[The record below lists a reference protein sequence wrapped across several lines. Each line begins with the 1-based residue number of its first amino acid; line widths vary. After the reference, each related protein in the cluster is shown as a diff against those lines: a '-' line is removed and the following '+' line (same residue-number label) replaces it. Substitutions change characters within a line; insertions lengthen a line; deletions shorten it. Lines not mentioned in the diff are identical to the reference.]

1 MNQRRSNRRSIKSLV
16 SLAFIFF
23 LMVSFVGTCFA
34 AGEVKRLTLD
44 EAYKITLDKNRDIQ
58 KAEEYRNKV
67 MGIYVEQ
74 RAAALPQIT
83 ATAVGARSWDS
94 ALAPLNRYDRLES
107 RNYELTLTQPIF
119 TWGQVEAA
127 LRAAKFGIASADDQL
142 RLYRQMALRD
152 VTAAFYDAL
161 LAKEFSRI
169 AQQSLEQRVKHLD
182 ETRRKFAVGVAT
194 EYDVL
199 AAEVAVEN
207 AKPDAIKTEN
217 QIRTSR
223 ERVRFLL
230 GVSDEEIDVT
240 GQLYTPIEPVEQYEE
255 ALEKAY
261 EKRPELAEVR
271 NRLGLYKELVKV
283 ASAGNKPRVDLKATG
298 GYKDLFLGRRDNEY
312 EGKTWSVG
320 LAITFPFFD
329 GFRTR
334 GKVAQAQSDVSSLK
348 IDEAKL
354 LDSISLQIRDTVN
367 GVKEAGDIA
376 RGLAGTVIQAE
387 KLLQMAEKGYEYG
400 VKTRLEVEDA
410 ELNLSRARG
419 NLARAYRD
427 YRVAKVMLAWAMGML
442 GE

>member
-1 MNQRRSNRRSIKSLV
+1 MARFVFAFYLV
-16 SLAFIFF
+16 VLLAGPVF
-23 LMVSFVGTCFA
+23 SA
-34 AGEVKRLTLD
+34 DVKTLTLD
-44 EAYKITLDKNRDIQ
+44 EALKITLEKNRDIQ
-58 KAEEYRNKV
+58 KAEEYKNKV
-67 MGIYVEQ
+67 MGMYVEQ

-83 ATAVGARSWDS
+83 GVAVGARSWDS

-107 RNYELTLTQPIF
+107 RNLELTLTQPIF

-127 LRAAKFGIASADDQL
+127 IRAAKFGLASADDLL
-142 RLYRQMALRD
+142 RLYRQAALRD
-152 VTAAFYDAL
+152 VSAAFYDAL
-161 LAKEFSRI
+161 LAKEFSKI

-207 AKPDAIKTEN
+207 AKPEAIKTEN

-230 GVSDEEIDVT
+230 GISEEEVDVA
-240 GQLYTPIEPVEQYEE
+240 GRLYTTIESVEQYEE
-255 ALEKAY
+255 ALKKAH
-261 EKRPELAEVR
+261 EKRPELVELR
-271 NRLGLYKELVKV
+271 NRLGVYKELVTV
-283 ASAGNKPRVDLKATG
+283 ASAGNKPRLDLKATM
-298 GYKDLFLGRRDNEY
+298 GYKDLFLGHKENEY
-312 EGKTWSVG
+312 EGKTWSVA
-320 LAITFPFFD
+320 LVATIPFFD
-329 GFRTR
+329 GFRTK
-334 GKVAQAQSDVSSLK
+334 GKVAQARSDVSSLK

-376 RGLAGTVIQAE
+376 RGLSGTVTQAE
-387 KLLQMAEKGYEYG
+387 KLIQMAEKGYEYG

-410 ELNLSRARG
+410 ELNLSRARA

-427 YRVAKVMLAWAMGML
+427 YRVAKVTLTWAMGVL

>member
-1 MNQRRSNRRSIKSLV
+1 MARFVFAFYLV
-16 SLAFIFF
+16 VLLAGPVF
-23 LMVSFVGTCFA
+23 SA
-34 AGEVKRLTLD
+34 DVKTLTLD
-44 EAYKITLDKNRDIQ
+44 EALKITLEKNRDIQ
-58 KAEEYRNKV
+58 KAEEYKNKV
-67 MGIYVEQ
+67 MGMYVEQ

-83 ATAVGARSWDS
+83 GVAVGARSWDS

-107 RNYELTLTQPIF
+107 RNLELTLTQPIF

-127 LRAAKFGIASADDQL
+127 IRAAKFGLASADDLL
-142 RLYRQMALRD
+142 RLYRQAALRD
-152 VTAAFYDAL
+152 VSAAFYDAL
-161 LAKEFSRI
+161 LAKEFSKI

-207 AKPDAIKTEN
+207 AKPEAIKTEN

-230 GVSDEEIDVT
+230 GISEEEVDVA
-240 GQLYTPIEPVEQYEE
+240 GRLYTTIESVEQYEE
-255 ALEKAY
+255 ALKKAH
-261 EKRPELAEVR
+261 EKRPELVELR
-271 NRLGLYKELVKV
+271 NRLGVYKELVTV
-283 ASAGNKPRVDLKATG
+283 ASAGNKPRLDLKATM
-298 GYKDLFLGRRDNEY
+298 GYKDLFLGHKENEY
-312 EGKTWSVG
+312 EGKTWSVA
-320 LAITFPFFD
+320 LVATIPFFD
-329 GFRTR
+329 GFRTK
-334 GKVAQAQSDVSSLK
+334 GKVAQARSDVSSLK

-376 RGLAGTVIQAE
+376 RGLSGTVTQAE

-427 YRVAKVMLAWAMGML
+427 YRVARVTLVWAMGIL

>member
-1 MNQRRSNRRSIKSLV
+1 MARFVFAFYLV
-16 SLAFIFF
+16 VLLAGPVF
-23 LMVSFVGTCFA
+23 SA
-34 AGEVKRLTLD
+34 DVKTLTLD
-44 EAYKITLDKNRDIQ
+44 EALKITLEKNRDIQ
-58 KAEEYRNKV
+58 KAEEYKNKV
-67 MGIYVEQ
+67 MGMYVEQ

-83 ATAVGARSWDS
+83 GVAVGARSWDS

-107 RNYELTLTQPIF
+107 RNLELTLTQPIF

-127 LRAAKFGIASADDQL
+127 IRAAKFGLASADDLL
-142 RLYRQMALRD
+142 RLYRQAALRD
-152 VTAAFYDAL
+152 VSAAFYDAL
-161 LAKEFSRI
+161 LAKEFSKI

-207 AKPDAIKTEN
+207 AKPEAIKTEN

-230 GVSDEEIDVT
+230 GISEEEVDVA
-240 GQLYTPIEPVEQYEE
+240 GRLYTTIESVEQYEE
-255 ALEKAY
+255 ALKKAH
-261 EKRPELAEVR
+261 EKRPELVELR
-271 NRLGLYKELVKV
+271 NRLGVYKELVTV
-283 ASAGNKPRVDLKATG
+283 AGAGNKPRLDLKATM
-298 GYKDLFLGRRDNEY
+298 GYKDLFLGHKENEY
-312 EGKTWSVG
+312 EGKTWSVA
-320 LAITFPFFD
+320 LVATIPFFD
-329 GFRTR
+329 GFRTK
-334 GKVAQAQSDVSSLK
+334 GKVAQARSDVSSLK

-376 RGLAGTVIQAE
+376 RGLSGTVTQAE

-427 YRVAKVMLAWAMGML
+427 YRVARVTLVWAMGIL

>member
-1 MNQRRSNRRSIKSLV
+1 MARFVFVFYLV
-16 SLAFIFF
+16 VLLAGPVF
-23 LMVSFVGTCFA
+23 SA
-34 AGEVKRLTLD
+34 DVKTLTLD
-44 EAYKITLDKNRDIQ
+44 EALKITLEKNRDIQ
-58 KAEEYRNKV
+58 KAEEYKNKV
-67 MGIYVEQ
+67 MGMYVEQ

-83 ATAVGARSWDS
+83 GVAVGARSWDS

-107 RNYELTLTQPIF
+107 RNLELTLTQPIF

-127 LRAAKFGIASADDQL
+127 IRAAKFGLASADDLL
-142 RLYRQMALRD
+142 RLYRQAALRD
-152 VTAAFYDAL
+152 VSAAFYDAL
-161 LAKEFSRI
+161 LAKEFSKI

-207 AKPDAIKTEN
+207 AKPEAIKTEN

-230 GVSDEEIDVT
+230 GISEEEVDVA
-240 GQLYTPIEPVEQYEE
+240 GRLYTTIESVEQYEE
-255 ALEKAY
+255 ALKKAH
-261 EKRPELAEVR
+261 EKRPELVELR
-271 NRLGLYKELVKV
+271 NRLGVYKELVTV
-283 ASAGNKPRVDLKATG
+283 AGAGNKPRLDLKATM
-298 GYKDLFLGRRDNEY
+298 GYKDLFLGHKENEY
-312 EGKTWSVG
+312 EGKTWSVA
-320 LAITFPFFD
+320 LVATIPFFD
-329 GFRTR
+329 GFRTK
-334 GKVAQAQSDVSSLK
+334 GKVAQARSDVSSLK

-376 RGLAGTVIQAE
+376 RGLSGTVTQAE

-427 YRVAKVMLAWAMGML
+427 YRVARVTLVWAMGIL

>member
-1 MNQRRSNRRSIKSLV
+1 MNQHRLNRGYPNWIVRFTFVLC
-16 SLAFIFF
+16 LALFF
-23 LMVSFVGTCFA
+23 AGTGFA
-34 AGEVKRLTLD
+34 AGEVKTLTYD
-44 EAYKITLDKNRDIQ
+44 EALKITLDKNRDIQ
-58 KAEEYRNKV
+58 KAEEYKNKV

-94 ALAPLNRYDRLES
+94 ALSPLNRYERLES

-142 RLYRQMALRD
+142 RLYRQAALRD
-152 VTAAFYDAL
+152 VSAAFYDAL
-161 LAKEFSRI
+161 LAKEFNRI
-169 AQQSLEQRVKHLD
+169 AGQSLEQKVKHLD

-230 GVSDEEIDVT
+230 GVSEEEVDVA
-240 GQLYTPIEPVEQYEE
+240 GQLYTLIEPVEQYDE
-255 ALEKAY
+255 ALKKAY
-261 EKRPELAEVR
+261 EKRPELAELR
-271 NRLGLYKELVKV
+271 NRLGVYNELVKV
-283 ASAGNKPRVDLKATG
+283 AGAGDKPRLDLKATG
-298 GYKDLFLGRRDNEY
+298 GYKDLFLGHRENEY

-329 GFRTR
+329 GFRTKGR
-334 GKVAQAQSDVSSLK
+334 VAQAQSDVSSLK

-354 LDSISLQIRDTVN
+354 LDSISLQVRDTVN

-376 RGLAGTVIQAE
+376 RGLAGTVTQAE

-427 YRVAKVMLAWAMGML
+427 YRVAKVTLIWAMGIL

>member
-1 MNQRRSNRRSIKSLV
+1 MNQHRLNRGYPK
-16 SLAFIFF
+16 
-23 LMVSFVGTCFA
+23 LMVRFMLAVCLVVLL
-34 AGEVKRLTLD
+34 AGPGFSADVKTLMLE
-44 EAYKITLDKNRDIQ
+44 EALKITLDKNRDIQ
-58 KAEEYRNKV
+58 KAEEYKNKV
-67 MGIYVEQ
+67 MGMYVEQ

-83 ATAVGARSWDS
+83 GTAIGARSWDS

-107 RNYELTLTQPIF
+107 RNLELTLTQPIF
-119 TWGQVEAA
+119 TWGQVDAA
-127 LRAAKFGIASADDQL
+127 IRAAKFGIASADDQL
-142 RLYRQMALRD
+142 RLYRQAALRD
-152 VTAAFYDAL
+152 VSAAFYDAL
-161 LAKEFSRI
+161 LAKEFSKI
-169 AQQSLEQRVKHLD
+169 AQQSLEQKAKHLD

-207 AKPDAIKTEN
+207 AKPEAIKTEN

-230 GVSDEEIDVT
+230 GISEEEVDVA
-240 GQLYTPIEPVEQYEE
+240 GQLYTTVEPVEQHEE
-255 ALEKAY
+255 ALKRAY
-261 EKRPELAEVR
+261 EKRPELAELR
-271 NRLGLYKELVKV
+271 NRLGLYKELVTV
-283 ASAGNKPRVDLKATG
+283 AGAGNKPRLDLKATT
-298 GYKDLFLGRRDNEY
+298 GYKDIFLGHKENEY

-320 LAITFPFFD
+320 LIVTIPFFD
-329 GFRTR
+329 GFRTK
-334 GKVAQAQSDVSSLK
+334 GKVAQARSDVASLK
-348 IDEAKL
+348 IDEAKM

-376 RGLAGTVIQAE
+376 RGLVGTVLQAE

-427 YRVAKVMLAWAMGML
+427 YRVAKVTLIWAMGIL

>member
-1 MNQRRSNRRSIKSLV
+1 M
-16 SLAFIFF
+16 FILC
-23 LMVSFVGTCFA
+23 LMVFFAGTGFA
-34 AGEVKRLTLD
+34 AEVKTLILD
-44 EAYKITLDKNRDIQ
+44 EALKITLEKNRDIQ
-58 KAEEYRNKV
+58 KAEEYKNKV
-67 MGIYVEQ
+67 MGMYVEQ

-83 ATAVGARSWDS
+83 GTAIGARSWDS

-127 LRAAKFGIASADDQL
+127 IRAAKFGLASADDLL
-142 RLYRQMALRD
+142 RLYRQAALRD
-152 VTAAFYDAL
+152 VSAAFYDAL
-161 LAKEFSRI
+161 LAKEFSKI

-207 AKPDAIKTEN
+207 AKPEAIRTEN

-230 GVSDEEIDVT
+230 GISEEEVDVA
-240 GQLYTPIEPVEQYEE
+240 GRLYTPIESVEQYEE
-255 ALEKAY
+255 ALKKAY
-261 EKRPELAEVR
+261 EKRPELAELR
-271 NRLGLYKELVKV
+271 NRLGLYKELVTV
-283 ASAGNKPRVDLKATG
+283 AGAGNKPRLDLKATA
-298 GYKDLFLGRRDNEY
+298 GYRDLFLGHKENEY

-329 GFRTR
+329 GFRTK

-348 IDEAKL
+348 IDEAKM

-376 RGLAGTVIQAE
+376 RGLGGTVSQAE

-427 YRVAKVMLAWAMGML
+427 YLVARVTLTWAMGIL

>member
-1 MNQRRSNRRSIKSLV
+1 M
-16 SLAFIFF
+16 FILS
-23 LMVSFVGTCFA
+23 LMVFFASTGFA
-34 AGEVKRLTLD
+34 ADMKTLTLD
-44 EAYKITLDKNRDIQ
+44 EALKITLDKNRDIQ
-58 KAEEYRNKV
+58 KAEEYKNKV
-67 MGIYVEQ
+67 MGMYVEQ

-83 ATAVGARSWDS
+83 GTAIGARSWDS

-107 RNYELTLTQPIF
+107 RNYELTLTQPLF

-127 LRAAKFGIASADDQL
+127 IRAAKFGLASADDLL
-142 RLYRQMALRD
+142 RLYRQAALRD
-152 VTAAFYDAL
+152 VSAAFYDSL
-161 LAKEFSRI
+161 LAKEFSKI

-207 AKPDAIKTEN
+207 ARPEAIKTEN

-230 GVSDEEIDVT
+230 GISEEEVDVA
-240 GQLYTPIEPVEQYEE
+240 GRLYTPIESVAQYEE
-255 ALEKAY
+255 ALKGAY
-261 EKRPELAEVR
+261 EKRPELAELR
-271 NRLGLYKELVKV
+271 NRLGLYKELVTV
-283 ASAGNKPRVDLKATG
+283 AGAGNKPRLDLKATA
-298 GYKDLFLGRRDNEY
+298 GYKDLFLGHKENEY

-329 GFRTR
+329 GFRTK
-334 GKVAQAQSDVSSLK
+334 GKVAQAQSDVTSLK
-348 IDEAKL
+348 IDEAKM

-376 RGLAGTVIQAE
+376 RGLVGTVSQAE

-427 YRVAKVMLAWAMGML
+427 YLVAKVTLTWAMGIL

>member
-1 MNQRRSNRRSIKSLV
+1 MNQHRLRKGNLKLMLRFMLALCLV
-16 SLAFIFF
+16 L
-23 LMVSFVGTCFA
+23 FVTVTGYGA
-34 AGEVKRLTLD
+34 DLKMLTLD
-44 EAYKITLDKNRDIQ
+44 EALKITLEKNRDIQ
-58 KAEEYRNKV
+58 KAEEYKNKV
-67 MGIYVEQ
+67 LGIYVEQ

-94 ALAPLNRYDRLES
+94 ALASLNRYDRLES
-107 RNYELTLTQPIF
+107 RNLELILTQPIF

-127 LRAAKFGIASADDQL
+127 IRAAKFGLASADDLL
-142 RLYRQMALRD
+142 RLYRQAALRD
-152 VTAAFYDAL
+152 VSAAFYDAL

-169 AQQSLEQRVKHLD
+169 AQQSLDQKTKHLD
-182 ETRRKFAVGVAT
+182 ETRRKFAVGIAT

-207 AKPDAIKTEN
+207 AKPEAIRTEN

-230 GVSDEEIDVT
+230 GISEDEVDVT
-240 GQLYTPIEPVEQYEE
+240 GQLSIQIEAVEQYEE
-255 ALEKAY
+255 ALKRAH
-261 EKRPELAEVR
+261 EKRPELAELR
-271 NRLGLYKELVKV
+271 NRLGLYKELVTV
-283 ASAGNKPRVDLKATG
+283 AGAGNKPRLDLKATA
-298 GYKDLFLGRRDNEY
+298 GYQDLFLGHRDAEY
-312 EGKTWSVG
+312 DGKTWSVG

-329 GFRTR
+329 GFRTK

-348 IDEAKL
+348 IDEAKM

-376 RGLAGTVIQAE
+376 RGLFGTVSQAE
-387 KLLQMAEKGYEYG
+387 RLLEMAEKGYEYG
-400 VKTRLEVEDA
+400 VKTRLDVEDA

-427 YRVAKVMLAWAMGML
+427 YRVAKVTLAWAMGLL

>member
-1 MNQRRSNRRSIKSLV
+1 MK
-16 SLAFIFF
+16 
-23 LMVSFVGTCFA
+23 LMVRSMLALCLVVLLTGPGFSGD
-34 AGEVKRLTLD
+34 VKMLMLD
-44 EAYKITLDKNRDIQ
+44 EALKITLDKNRDIQ
-58 KAEEYRNKV
+58 KAEEYKNKV
-67 MGIYVEQ
+67 RGMYIEQ

-83 ATAVGARSWDS
+83 GTAVGARNWDS

-127 LRAAKFGIASADDQL
+127 IRAAKFGIASADDLL
-142 RLYRQMALRD
+142 RLYRQAALRD
-152 VTAAFYDAL
+152 VSAAFYDAL
-161 LAKEFSRI
+161 LAKEFSKI

-207 AKPDAIKTEN
+207 AKPEAIKTEN

-223 ERVRFLL
+223 ERVRLLL
-230 GVSDEEIDVT
+230 GISEEEVDVA
-240 GQLYTPIEPVEQYEE
+240 GQLYTPIEAVEQYEE
-255 ALEKAY
+255 ALKKAH
-261 EKRPELAEVR
+261 EKRPELVELR
-271 NRLGLYKELVKV
+271 NRLGVYKELVTV
-283 ASAGNKPRVDLKATG
+283 AGAGNKPRLDLKATA
-298 GYKDLFLGRRDNEY
+298 GYKDLFLGHKENEY
-312 EGKTWSVG
+312 EGKTWSVA
-320 LAITFPFFD
+320 LVATIPFFD
-329 GFRTR
+329 GFRTK
-334 GKVAQAQSDVSSLK
+334 GKVAQARSDVSSLK

-376 RGLAGTVIQAE
+376 RGLSGTVTQAE
-387 KLLQMAEKGYEYG
+387 RLLQMAEKGYEYG

-427 YRVAKVMLAWAMGML
+427 YRVARVTLVWAMGIL

>member
-1 MNQRRSNRRSIKSLV
+1 MMVRFMLAACLV
-16 SLAFIFF
+16 VLLAGPGF
-23 LMVSFVGTCFA
+23 SA
-34 AGEVKRLTLD
+34 DVKTLALE
-44 EAYKITLDKNRDIQ
+44 EALKITLDKNRDIQ
-58 KAEEYRNKV
+58 KAEEYKNKV
-67 MGIYVEQ
+67 MGMYVEQ

-83 ATAVGARSWDS
+83 GTAIGARSWDS

-107 RNYELTLTQPIF
+107 RNLELTLTQPIF

-127 LRAAKFGIASADDQL
+127 IRAAKFGIASADDQL
-142 RLYRQMALRD
+142 RLYRQAALRD
-152 VTAAFYDAL
+152 VSAAFYDAL
-161 LAKEFSRI
+161 LAKEFSMI
-169 AQQSLEQRVKHLD
+169 AQQSLEQRIKHLD

-207 AKPDAIKTEN
+207 ARPEAIKTEN

-230 GVSDEEIDVT
+230 GISDEEVDVA
-240 GQLYTPIEPVEQYEE
+240 GQLYTPIESVAQYEE
-255 ALEKAY
+255 AVKGAY
-261 EKRPELAEVR
+261 EKRPELAELR
-271 NRLGLYKELVKV
+271 NRLGLYKELVTV
-283 ASAGNKPRVDLKATG
+283 AGAGNKPRLDLKATA
-298 GYKDLFLGRRDNEY
+298 GYKDLFLGRRENEY
-312 EGKTWSVG
+312 DGKTWSVG

-329 GFRTR
+329 GFRTK
-334 GKVAQAQSDVSSLK
+334 GKVAQAQSDVTSLK
-348 IDEAKL
+348 IDEAKM

-376 RGLAGTVIQAE
+376 RGLAGTVSQAE

-427 YRVAKVMLAWAMGML
+427 YLVAKVTLTWAMGTL

>member
-1 MNQRRSNRRSIKSLV
+1 MVRLIPVLFTIMF
-16 SLAFIFF
+16 LAGQ
-23 LMVSFVGTCFA
+23 SFG
-34 AGEVKRLTLD
+34 AGDVKMLKLD
-44 EAYKITLDKNRDIQ
+44 EALKITLDKNRDIQ
-58 KAEEYRNKV
+58 KAEEYKNKV

-83 ATAVGARSWDS
+83 GTAVGARGWDS

-119 TWGQVEAA
+119 TWGQVDAA
-127 LRAAKFGIASADDQL
+127 IRAARFGIASADDLL
-142 RLYRQMALRD
+142 RLYRQAALRD
-152 VTAAFYDAL
+152 VSAAFYDAL
-161 LAKEFSRI
+161 LAKEFNKI

-182 ETRRKFAVGVAT
+182 ETRRKFAVGIAT

-207 AKPDAIKTEN
+207 AKPDAIRTEN

-230 GVSDEEIDVT
+230 GISEEEVDVA
-240 GQLYTPIEPVEQYEE
+240 GQLHAQIEAVEQYEE
-255 ALEKAY
+255 ALKKAH
-261 EKRPELAEVR
+261 EKRPELAELR
-271 NRLGLYKELVKV
+271 NRLGVYKELVTV
-283 ASAGNKPRVDLKATG
+283 AGAGNKPRLDLKATG
-298 GYKDLFLGRRDNEY
+298 GYKDIFLGHKENEF
-312 EGKTWSVG
+312 EGKTWSVA
-320 LAITFPFFD
+320 LVATIPFFD
-329 GFRTR
+329 GFRTK
-334 GKVAQAQSDVSSLK
+334 GKVAQARSEVSSLK
-348 IDEAKL
+348 IDEAKM

-376 RGLAGTVIQAE
+376 RGLTGTVSQAE

-427 YRVAKVMLAWAMGML
+427 YLVAKVTLTWAMGIL